1 VRSGALRST
10 DRSHGGACGMHA
22 RPPESRRSWR
32 WPSLLIMN
40 RRRSPEPER
49 PRRFVRIRGGWQKRP
64 ICVKTRPAADGND
77 ATRCRNG
84 WPPPSPRRGWS
95 TVPRGERPLT
105 PPSLFSGAGGDQR
118 AQRCRAGKAF
128 DLLVRAPRLLD
139 SLPSGVPPAATAA
152 GLDSRQPGSGEMDE
166 RGCDFGRRRVFCL
179 VGVEDKRCDPAA
191 RRRPKQRLTPRQ
203 HQLLDLLAQGADC

>member
-1 VRSGALRST
+1 
-10 DRSHGGACGMHA
+10 MHA

-32 WPSLLIMN
+32 WPSLFIVN

-49 PRRFVRIRGGWQKRP
+49 PRPFVHIRGGSQKRP
-64 ICVKTRPAADGND
+64 ICVKPRPAADGND

-118 AQRCRAGKAF
+118 AQRCRARKASIYSF
-128 DLLVRAPRLLD
+128 ERILD
-139 SLPSGVPPAATAA
+139 SLPSGVPRAATAA
-152 GLDSRQPGSGEMDE
+152 GLDSQQPGSGQMDE
-166 RGCDFGRRRVFCL
+166 RGCDFGASSGLLFGWSGDR
-179 VGVEDKRCDPAA
+179 RCDPAT